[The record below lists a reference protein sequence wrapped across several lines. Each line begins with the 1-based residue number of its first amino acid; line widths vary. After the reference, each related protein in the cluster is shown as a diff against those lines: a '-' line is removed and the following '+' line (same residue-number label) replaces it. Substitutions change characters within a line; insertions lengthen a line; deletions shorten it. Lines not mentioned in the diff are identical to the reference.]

1 MEKCEICGKEVK
13 TKSALKAHNTR
24 FHVRVGKEHM
34 DNVVLE
40 VLRSMQEQ
48 LKDVQTEL
56 ESVKKTQ
63 GETKEESER
72 KLTQLRQ
79 TIVDRRGVKQK
90 AMNAAPIVEVFGD
103 TLEDIPFVINNQR
116 FIIKSGVMNSVPTP
130 VKEAYDGYK
139 KAILLE
145 KNVRAFYMSQGNRVQ
160 GVGDVAAQ
168 VESLRES

>member
-1 MEKCEICGKEVK
+1 MECSICGKNYK
-13 TKSALKAHNTR
+13 TPAALKAHNTR
-24 FHVRVGKEHM
+24 AHVAAGREHM
-34 DNVVLE
+34 DNVVLD
-40 VLRSMQEQ
+40 VLLQMQEQ
-48 LKDVQTEL
+48 LKGVQAEL

-72 KLTQLRQ
+72 KLALLKQ
-79 TIVDRRGVKQK
+79 TIVNRRGVKQK
-90 AMNAAPIVEVFGD
+90 AMDAAPIVEVFGD

-116 FIIKSGVMNSVPTP
+116 FVIKSGVMNSIPAP

-139 KAILLE
+139 KAIRVE
-145 KNVRAFYMSQGNRVQ
+145 KEIRAFYMSQGNRVQ